1 MGVVCGIFCVK
12 RSVVSSTLVNSE
24 KSLKMAGE
32 TVVETPQENK
42 VDEVVKTDKE
52 VIAEEEAAQA
62 NEEKKDEEKKPA
74 EAKPKRPLSH
84 VKDFE
89 EDMVYLFQF
98 TRSPQIPSISPFC
111 LKLESWLKLHGI
123 KYQNVD
129 HKCKHRSKK
138 GMLPFIELNGEEI
151 ADNNMII
158 ETLSKKFDKEMPAE
172 LTQDQKNVQHAM
184 IAMVENHL
192 HWTIVYWRSKDVDNI
207 LKGYKLSLQ
216 SAIGSKAPAS
226 LLNFYFKYTFCRKGL
241 KRVRS
246 NGMGVHTAEEIENF
260 GKKDLLTLSEMLGE
274 KEFFFGSEPAM
285 LDLVVFSQVGQ
296 LVMVDSEHACP
307 LRDYLE
313 ADCRNLVGLVN
324 RMKDRCWS
332 DHWDA
337 ATGEEM
343 DLNPHIPKPEPPA
356 EPEKVEEEK
365 KEEPAEEKKEEEAK
379 PEAEEKKEEDKE
391 KKEEKKEEKEKV
403 NMLTKLGQA
412 FNKLKPTPAAPA
424 ASAAAESEPKAEA
437 EAESKE
443 EEKKEETVEEKKE
456 EETKETKEEKESE
469 EKK

>member
-42 VDEVVKTDKE
+42 VDEVGKTDKE

-62 NEEKKDEEKKPA
+62 NEEKKDEEKKPEEAKKPA
-74 EAKPKRPLSH
+74 EAKPKKPLSH

-129 HKCKHRSKK
+129 HKCKFRSKK
-138 GMLPFIELNGEEI
+138 GMLPLIEMNGEEI
-151 ADNNMII
+151 ADSNMII

-192 HWTIVYWRSKDVDNI
+192 HWTIVYWKSKDVDNI
-207 LKGYKLSLQ
+207 LKGYKLNLQ

-226 LLNFYFKYTFCRKGL
+226 ILNFYFKYTFCRKGL
-241 KRVRS
+241 KKVRS
-246 NGMGVHTAEEIENF
+246 NGMGAHTAEEIEAF
-260 GKKDLLTLSEMLGE
+260 GKKDLQTLSEMLGD
-274 KEFFFGSEPAM
+274 KEFFFGDEPAM
-285 LDLVVFSQVGQ
+285 LDLVVFSHVAQ
-296 LVMVDSEHACP
+296 LVMVDKEYSCP

-313 ADCRNLVGLVN
+313 ADCKNLVGLVN
-324 RMKDRCWS
+324 RMKDRCWA
-332 DHWDA
+332 DHWEN

-343 DLNPHIPKPEPPA
+343 DLNPHMPKPEPPA
-356 EPEKVEEEK
+356 PEPEKEEEK
-365 KEEPAEEKKEEEAK
+365 KEEEKKEA
-379 PEAEEKKEEDKE
+379 
-391 KKEEKKEEKEKV
+391 EEKKEEKEKV
-403 NMLTKLGQA
+403 NMLTKMANA
-412 FNKLKPTPAAPA
+412 FNKLKPQP
-424 ASAAAESEPKAEA
+424 SAAAAAPETKPEAAEA
-437 EAESKE
+437 EAESKPE
-443 EEKKEETVEEKKE
+443 AEIKPEEKKEEEKVEEKKE
-456 EETKETKEEKESE
+456 EEK
-469 EKK
+469 

>member
-1 MGVVCGIFCVK
+1 MG
-12 RSVVSSTLVNSE
+12 
-24 KSLKMAGE
+24 
-32 TVVETPQENK
+32 TPQDNTK
-42 VDEVVKTDKE
+42 VEETIKTDKE

-62 NEEKKDEEKKPA
+62 NEEKKDEEKKDEAEKKPA
-74 EAKPKRPLSH
+74 TEAKPKKPVNH
-84 VKDFE
+84 VADFE

-129 HKCKHRSKK
+129 HKCKFRSKK
-138 GMLPFIELNGEEI
+138 GLLPFIELNGEEI
-151 ADNNMII
+151 ADSNIVI
-158 ETLSKKFDKEMPAE
+158 ETLSKKFEKEMPAE
-172 LTQDQKNVQHAM
+172 LSQDQKNVQHAM

-192 HWTIVYWRSKDVDNI
+192 HWTTVYWRSKDVDNI
-207 LKGYKLSLQ
+207 LKGYKLNLQ
-216 SAIGSKAPAS
+216 TAIGSKAPAS
-226 LLNFYFKYTFCRKGL
+226 ILNFYFKYTFCRKGL
-241 KRVRS
+241 KKVRA
-246 NGMGVHTAEEIENF
+246 NGMGVHTPEEIENF

-274 KEFFFGSEPAM
+274 KEFFFGDEPAM
-285 LDLVVFSQVGQ
+285 LDMVVFSHVAQ
-296 LVMVDSEHACP
+296 LVMVDKEFSCP

-313 ADCRNLVGLVN
+313 ADCKNLVGLVN
-324 RMKDRCWS
+324 RMKDRCWA
-332 DHWDA
+332 DHWAA

-343 DLNPHIPKPEPPA
+343 DLNPHIPKPEPPV
-356 EPEKVEEEK
+356 EPEKPEEEK

-412 FNKLKPTPAAPA
+412 FSKLKPTPAAPA
-424 ASAAAESEPKAEA
+424 ASAAAESETKAEA
-437 EAESKE
+437 EPESK
-443 EEKKEETVEEKKE
+443 EEKKEETVEEKKAE
-456 EETKETKEEKESE
+456 ETKEEKESE